1 MKHVLTIS
9 VILVLTTN
17 MLSHYF
23 GDELQVSLFADSFP
37 LDDDDELDSHEKISP
52 CPCCKDKENLFL
64 SDTVKFD
71 YLDLQRYTEPDA
83 AKLDF
88 SNLQRYSCHDLYQVM
103 FPDRGEMTAS
113 EKQVVLIYKEFN
125 RRAKAQP
132 MPTYVNESKSE
143 CDAYSYLGFNFYR
156 NIDMMDCA
164 IVSEDISRIKELIK
178 HGYVQRRSDMISDLS
193 DLLALSLYV
202 SNEEILDFFLSLKQT
217 FELDFFCYNQPYY
230 APFSDFHRRMRF
242 PPLSLPSSHCHVINV
257 AAQYSSLNCFKK
269 ILKFIL
275 SSHQKYRIELLHD
288 IWQDSLDLSW
298 IDNNEK
304 CNKQDIHLCV
314 FLEDSE
320 PLTFAIYGKNTDVID
335 FIVKT
340 ELQDPGS
347 GIPNAIEMKDMDILK
362 YLVKYAKNLNLRA
375 SIPHTEKYRSEEFG
389 FPKFKMENGL
399 HQFIRQDNFNGV
411 KWLVKNG
418 FVIYDY
424 DLRIWIQ
431 REKSLDLTAT
441 QNKDSY
447 VWYTIEYTDNVE
459 MLAYFLDC
467 PDVVQSRTSSILLP
481 ELDDYPELI
490 SMAANY
496 HRVNILKYLCNRYK
510 DKMSMQQYEYF
521 MRKATEEQ

>member
-17 MLSHYF
+17 MLPHYW
-23 GDELQVSLFADSFP
+23 GDEVQVSLFADSFP

-64 SDTVKFD
+64 SKTVKLD
-71 YLDLQRYTEPDA
+71 YSDLQRYTEPDA

-103 FPDRGEMTAS
+103 FPDRGEMTTS
-113 EKQVVLIYKEFN
+113 EKQIVLIYKEFN
-125 RRAKAQP
+125 RRVKARPLPNPVKKKKLNQ
-132 MPTYVNESKSE
+132 K
-143 CDAYSYLGFNFYR
+143 LFYYYR
-156 NIDMMDCA
+156 DIDMMACA
-164 IVSEDISRIKELIK
+164 IVSEDFPRVKELFE
-178 HGYVQRRSDMISDLS
+178 HGYGQLRSYWKEDLS
-193 DLLALSLYV
+193 DLLALALYV
-202 SNEEILDFFLSLKQT
+202 SNEEILDYLLSQKQS
-217 FELDFFCYNQPYY
+217 FDFDLIDFTHAYGYS
-230 APFSDFHRRMRF
+230 PFSNFYSRTHFPVFGQIHSAHR
-242 PPLSLPSSHCHVINV
+242 HVINL
-257 AAQYSSLNCFKK
+257 AAQYSNLACFKK
-269 ILKFIL
+269 ILKYIL
-275 SSHQKYRIELLHD
+275 LMNQKYKSEYLKN
-288 IWQDSLDLSW
+288 IWQDPLDLSW
-298 IDNNEK
+298 IDRNEK
-304 CNKQDIHLCV
+304 CNKKDILSCE
-314 FLEDSE
+314 FFMYQFIQ
-320 PLTFAIYGKNTDVID
+320 PLTFAIYGKNTDVIE

-347 GIPNAIEMKDMDILK
+347 GIPIAIEMKDMELLN
-362 YLVKYAKNLNLRA
+362 YLVKHARNLNLKC
-375 SIPHTEKYRSEEFG
+375 SVIKSLHDTKYHLTNCY
-389 FPKFKMENGL
+389 KMENGL
-399 HQFIRQDNFNGV
+399 HQFIRQNNFNGV

-431 REKSLDLTAT
+431 RENSLDLTAT

-467 PDVVQSRTSSILLP
+467 PDVVQSRSSTIILP

-510 DKMSMQQYEYF
+510 DKMSLQQYEYF
-521 MRKATEEQ
+521 MRKAKEQ